1 MIHTRREI
9 LRSISALSA
18 LAVGTSGIASAAD
31 CSGVSQWDADTAY
44 NGGERV
50 VYDDGL
56 WEAEWWTRG
65 NEPET
70 SDSVWTR
77 VGDCGNGG
85 GNEAPTASF
94 TTSASSVEP
103 GEQVEFDAS
112 SSSDADGSISSYEWA
127 FGDGAT
133 ATGQTATHT
142 FDAADS
148 YTVTLTVTDDAGAT
162 ATDTTTITVG
172 GGGGSGGNRVV
183 AYWMQWAQY
192 DRGYVPADIPFDKLT
207 HLQYAFMR
215 PEQDGSISGVGD
227 SYGQRYL
234 FPESWHDVT
243 TFADLNEQHPD
254 VTFLIS
260 IGGWNDSEYFS
271 DAALT
276 ESSRQTFADECVRIV
291 REGGVDGVDIDWEY
305 PGGGGH
311 PDNTVRD
318 GDQERFTL
326 LLQAVRDALDTA
338 GQEDGTEYHL
348 STAMSADPETASG
361 LEHGTLSNLLDFTS
375 IMTFDYRGGF
385 SDSSGH
391 QSPLF
396 ENSNDPASNSAEWN
410 ISAALQ
416 WYVDQGWDPGQ
427 LNMATPFY
435 GRSFTNLEPPG
446 DFGNG
451 VDDGLYQNFGDT
463 GSGSFPPD
471 TQESGIYD
479 YWDIATSG
487 GERSRGQVD
496 LSQPGWETMYDDTA
510 VSSWSY
516 NQDESLMIS
525 HETPQSVETKMS
537 WLSNSD
543 YGGTMIWALSHDTV
557 DHTLLNTLSNTLL

>member
-1 MIHTRREI
+1 MIHTRRDI
-9 LRSISALSA
+9 LRKVSALSA
-18 LAVGTSGIASAAD
+18 LAIGASGRAAAAD
-31 CSGVSQWDADTAY
+31 CSNAQEWDAGTAY
-44 NGGERV
+44 NGGASV
-50 VYDDGL
+50 VYNDAL

-65 NEPET
+65 NEPDT
-70 SDSVWTR
+70 SDSVWTK
-77 VGDCGNGG
+77 VGDCSGGG
-85 GNEAPTASF
+85 GNEVPLASF
-94 TTSASSVEP
+94 TTSASSVGA

-112 SSSDADGSISSYEWA
+112 GSSDPDGSIASYEWD
-127 FGDGAT
+127 FGDGST
-133 ATGQTATHT
+133 ATGQTVTHT
-142 FDAADS
+142 FNTDDR

-162 ATDTTTITVG
+162 ATDTTTVTV
-172 GGGGSGGNRVV
+172 GGGGSGGNRIV

-192 DRGYVPADIPFDKLT
+192 DRGYVPADIPFDKVS
-207 HLQYAFMR
+207 HVQYAFMR
-215 PEQDGSISGVGD
+215 PETDGSISGVGG

-311 PDNTVRD
+311 PDNTVRE

-338 GQEDGTEYHL
+338 GEEDGKTYHL

-385 SDSSGH
+385 SDSTGH
-391 QSPLF
+391 QSPLY
-396 ENSNDPASNSAEWN
+396 ENPNDPSSNAAAWN
-410 ISAALQ
+410 VSAALQ

-435 GRSFTNLEPPG
+435 GRSFANVEPPSG

-451 VDDGLYQNFGDT
+451 VDDGLYQKFSGT

-487 GERSRGQVD
+487 GERSTGQVD

-525 HETPQSVETKMS
+525 HETPQSVETKMN

>member
-1 MIHTRREI
+1 MT
-9 LRSISALSA
+9 
-18 LAVGTSGIASAAD
+18 
-31 CSGVSQWDADTAY
+31 
-44 NGGERV
+44 
-50 VYDDGL
+50 
-56 WEAEWWTRG
+56 
-65 NEPET
+65 
-70 SDSVWTR
+70 
-77 VGDCGNGG
+77 
-85 GNEAPTASF
+85 
-94 TTSASSVEP
+94 
-103 GEQVEFDAS
+103 FDAS
-112 SSSDADGSISSYEWA
+112 GSTDADGTISSYEWEL
-127 FGDGAT
+127 GDGT
-133 ATGQTATHT
+133 TTTGQSITHT
-142 FDAADS
+142 YGSAGE

-162 ATDTTTITVG
+162 GSDTTTVVVRTDG
-172 GGGGSGGNRVV
+172 GGGTTSNRIV

-192 DRGYVPADIPFDKLT
+192 DRGYVPADIPFEDIT

-243 TFADLNEQHPD
+243 TIADLNEQHPD

-260 IGGWNDSEYFS
+260 IGGWNDSENFS

-276 ESSRQTFADECVRIV
+276 ESSRQTFADECVRII
-291 REGGVDGVDIDWEY
+291 RDGGVDGVDIDWEY

-326 LLQAVRDALDTA
+326 LLQAVRDALDVA

-361 LEHGTLSNLLDFTS
+361 LEHGTLSSLLDFTS

-385 SDSSGH
+385 SDYTGH
-391 QSPLF
+391 QSPLY
-396 ENSNDPASNSAEWN
+396 ENPADPASNSAEWN
-410 ISAALQ
+410 VSSALQ

-427 LNMATPFY
+427 LNMAMPFY
-435 GRSFTNLEPPG
+435 GRSFAGVEAPSG
-446 DFGNG
+446 DVGNG
-451 VDDGLYQNFGDT
+451 VDDGLFQNFSGT

-487 GERSRGQVD
+487 GERSGGQVD
-496 LSQPGWETMYDDTA
+496 LSQPGWETTYDDTA
-510 VSSWSY
+510 VSAWSY
-516 NQDESLMIS
+516 NQDESLVIS
-525 HETPQSVETKMS
+525 HETPQTVEEKMA

-543 YGGTMIWALSHDTV
+543 YGGTMLWALSHDTV
-557 DHTLLNTLSNTLL
+557 DHTLLTRLSDTLL